1 MLTPSYTPNYIKL
14 TIDQVDCMRRKK
26 SLNLCGL
33 SLSVPRWMLRE
44 ANLAVKEGFEPS
56 KRYKRL
62 HTFQACSFSHS
73 DTSPRCA
80 IVTKKKRAAKLL
92 QHRFAEK
99 LFG

>member
-44 ANLAVKEGFEPS
+44 ANLAG
-56 KRYKRL
+56 KRESYLKNK
-62 HTFQACSFSHS
+62 FM
-73 DTSPRCA
+73 
-80 IVTKKKRAAKLL
+80 IKIK
-92 QHRFAEK
+92 
-99 LFG
+99 

>member
-44 ANLAVKEGFEPS
+44 ANLAKEG
-56 KRYKRL
+56 
-62 HTFQACSFSHS
+62 
-73 DTSPRCA
+73 
-80 IVTKKKRAAKLL
+80 VTLL
-92 QHRFAEK
+92 I
-99 LFG
+99 

>member
-44 ANLAVKEGFEPS
+44 ANLAVKES
-56 KRYKRL
+56 
-62 HTFQACSFSHS
+62 
-73 DTSPRCA
+73 
-80 IVTKKKRAAKLL
+80 V
-92 QHRFAEK
+92 RFNI
-99 LFG
+99 